1 MSASMNVSSVEN
13 RQSIIIVVGSVF
25 LLSVSDAIIKAA
37 SAQISLWQLNVI
49 RSLLA
54 VVMLAALVLLRNGKD
69 SLWPQSPG
77 WATFR
82 GLLLALMW
90 IAFYAALPFITL
102 TMAAL
107 AIYTTPLFI
116 TLFSSIYLKE
126 RITPRKWFSIVLGF
140 AGVLVTLNPTAD
152 DFSSYALL
160 PILAA
165 ILYALA
171 AVVTKGK
178 CADEDAMVL
187 AMVMNLVLLASGLLG
202 SLLIAMAGPLEPQQ
216 GQLRFL
222 LGDWSYMQLADWTL
236 MVLLAVLMVL
246 VSTGIARAYQIGEP
260 SIIGAFDY
268 TYLVFAILWG
278 VLVFEESLNARI
290 VTGLVM
296 ILMSGFVLFNRPA

>member
-1 MSASMNVSSVEN
+1 MNVSSVEN

-77 WATFR
+77 WATLR

-165 ILYALA
+165 MLYALA

-296 ILMSGFVLFNRPA
+296 ILMSGFVLFKRPA

>member
-1 MSASMNVSSVEN
+1 MNVSSVEN

-77 WATFR
+77 WATLR

-152 DFSSYALL
+152 DFSPYALL

-171 AVVTKGK
+171 AVVTRGK

-202 SLLIAMAGPLEPQQ
+202 SLLIVMAGPLEPQQ

-278 VLVFEESLNARI
+278 VLVFEESLNART

-296 ILMSGFVLFNRPA
+296 ILMSGFILLKKTA

>member
-278 VLVFEESLNARI
+278 VLVFEESMNARI

>member
-296 ILMSGFVLFNRPA
+296 ILMSGFVLFKRPA

>member
-1 MSASMNVSSVEN
+1 MNVSSVEN

>member
-296 ILMSGFVLFNRPA
+296 ILMSGFILLKKTA

>member
-1 MSASMNVSSVEN
+1 MNVSSVEN

-77 WATFR
+77 WATLR

-187 AMVMNLVLLASGLLG
+187 AMLMNLVLLASGLLG

-296 ILMSGFVLFNRPA
+296 ILMSGFVLFKRPA

>member
-77 WATFR
+77 WATLR

-152 DFSSYALL
+152 DFSPYALL

-171 AVVTKGK
+171 AVVTRGK

-202 SLLIAMAGPLEPQQ
+202 SLLIVMAGPLEPQQ

-278 VLVFEESLNARI
+278 VLVFEESLNART

-296 ILMSGFVLFNRPA
+296 ILMSGFILLKKTA

>member
-1 MSASMNVSSVEN
+1 MNVSSVEN

-77 WATFR
+77 WATLR

-152 DFSSYALL
+152 GFSSYALL

-187 AMVMNLVLLASGLLG
+187 AMLMNLVLLASGLLG

-216 GQLRFL
+216 GQFRFL

-296 ILMSGFVLFNRPA
+296 ILMSGFVLFKRPA

>member
-1 MSASMNVSSVEN
+1 MNVSSVEN

-278 VLVFEESLNARI
+278 VLVFEESMNARI